1 MNMFNRQKLE
11 GEWKQHLGSAKVL
24 WGKLTDDEILKS
36 EGRAD
41 RLSGLVEKR
50 YAIGKE
56 KADEQVKAFLKDHK
70 F

>member
-1 MNMFNRQKLE
+1 MSMFNREKLE
-11 GEWKQHLGSAKVL
+11 GQWNQHLGSAKIL

-50 YAIGKE
+50 YAISRDQ
-56 KADEQVKAFLKDHK
+56 ADQQVKAFLKGHK